1 MSIQGSPRRFCVLED
16 LRSLEPLPSD
26 FDIIYCCGSFHHA
39 PLEMAQMEAQ
49 ALLHHLP
56 PGGRW
61 IQLAYPKS
69 RWELDGRMQPNE
81 WGLKT
86 DGEGTPWADWHDL
99 AKLRYFLAPAQFDLV
114 FTLEFHDSDFN
125 WFDLI
130 RRA

>member
-1 MSIQGSPRRFCVLED
+1 LED